1 MYRLPPLFP
10 LSLIILHKDIICHKQ
25 EKDKK
30 GKTMNKKE
38 LYIPTNVPD
47 NNDIISGF
55 GIKEIIIAGIGTAAS
70 VVFAVLVYIIS
81 SDIVASVLLPFA
93 AIAILIVFIR
103 RDQCSESIIDKLKFV
118 WYYMKSQK
126 RYGYQ
131 YYDYI
136 EENLRK
142 QNDSSK

>member
-1 MYRLPPLFP
+1 
-10 LSLIILHKDIICHKQ
+10 
-25 EKDKK
+25 
-30 GKTMNKKE
+30 MNKKE

-47 NNDIISGF
+47 NNDFVSGF
-55 GIKEIIIAGIGTAAS
+55 GIKEISIIGIGTASS
-70 VVFAVLVYIIS
+70 VAFAVFIYMLTK
-81 SDIVASVLLPFA
+81 DIVASVLLPFA

-118 WYYMKSQK
+118 WYYIKSQK